1 MDNDDSS
8 PRAGPLPSNP
18 HALTPADFAELG
30 VEHFA
35 YVKGVDVEGEAA
47 FAVYAADGRL
57 LATLDG
63 RDTAVAVIRH
73 NNLEPLSVH

>member
-1 MDNDDSS
+1 MDNEDIS
-8 PRAGPLPSNP
+8 PRAGPLPSDP
-18 HALTPADFAELG
+18 HSLTPADFADLG
-30 VEHFA
+30 VDHFA

-63 RDTAVAVIRH
+63 RDTAFAVIRH